1 MGWSNGLKNAALD
14 KMTTGPCVVK
24 RIHEMD
30 MVAEVVFIFV
40 DVTQGKRIMPAV
52 TGFLDL
58 DVDEVPQP
66 EPPKP
71 WSMVLSYYS
80 RQVFMPLVDQSL
92 DLRGKD
98 S

>member
-71 WSMVLSYYS
+71 WSMVLS
-80 RQVFMPLVDQSL
+80 
-92 DLRGKD
+92 
-98 S
+98 